1 MSPSRTSNR
10 APRPAPLPR
19 PRPRRPRRCSPTCE
33 PEPMN
38 QPDPLHPSR
47 AMSAPATPDDAAG
60 ITVGHLLADQP
71 GDQPGGSDAVRSPGT
86 FAGTGLGLGVCC
98 TAVISSQ
105 VCRCPSAGMRNSQG
119 HGSSRST
126 GSCERALISSEPQ
139 KKQFNRRSHGSRMA
153 ATRRR
158 MAPKALPR
166 GMTPKMTPRLSESRR
181 TSICQRRNGLAGHKY
196 GRTRAAKAV
205 RSRANDFRNF
215 RNCDTVECDR
225 KCGLGGS
232 L

>member
-10 APRPAPLPR
+10 APHPAPLPR
-19 PRPRRPRRCSPTCE
+19 LWPRRPRRCSPTCE

-38 QPDPLHPSR
+38 RPDPLHPSR

-139 KKQFNRRSHGSRMA
+139 KRQFNRRSHGSRMA

-158 MAPKALPR
+158 MAPKALPP
-166 GMTPKMTPRLSESRR
+166 GHDSEDD
-181 TSICQRRNGLAGHKY
+181 AE
-196 GRTRAAKAV
+196 AV
-205 RSRANDFRNF
+205 
-215 RNCDTVECDR
+215 
-225 KCGLGGS
+225 
-232 L
+232 